1 MIRYAAPLPT
11 LATTIQSLLF
21 VPGNRPERFA
31 KAFAS
36 GADLVCIDL
45 EDAVPADA
53 KVAARAAAMA
63 VVDSPK
69 FAIRINGLTTREGLA
84 DLLAIATA
92 PIRPALLLIPKVE
105 SPHEIVIARQILTDP
120 AIGFIPLIESAKGL
134 GVAQAIAQEAQ
145 VVMMMFGGADFASEL
160 GVALAWEPLLFAR
173 SQLVMA
179 CAAAGVPAMDVPY
192 IDLDNVDGLE
202 AETQQAKALGF
213 AAKAAIHPA
222 QIETVHNVLRPST
235 ASIAEALEARAAFA
249 AAGGAAVRF
258 NGKMLEAPIMR
269 RYEQVIAIGER
280 INA

>member
-31 KAFAS
+31 KALAS

-53 KVAARAAAMA
+53 KIEARVAAMA
-63 VVDSPK
+63 VVDNPK

-84 DLLAIATA
+84 DLLAIAAA
-92 PIRPALLLIPKVE
+92 PIPPALLLIPKVE
-105 SPHEIVIARQILTDP
+105 SPHEIIIARQILNDP

-134 GVAQAIAQEAQ
+134 GVAQAIAEEAQ

-192 IDLDNVDGLE
+192 IDLDNVDGLK

-222 QIETVHNVLRPST
+222 QIETLHNVLRPST

-249 AAGGAAVRF
+249 AAGGAAVKF
-258 NGKMLEAPIMR
+258 KGKMLEAPIMR
-269 RYEQVIAIGER
+269 RYEQLLVIGER
-280 INA
+280 ISA

>member
-31 KAFAS
+31 KALAS

-45 EDAVPADA
+45 EDAVPTEA
-53 KVAARAAAMA
+53 KTEARVAAMA
-63 VVDSPK
+63 VVDNPK

-84 DLLAIATA
+84 DLLAIAAA

-105 SPHEIVIARQILTDP
+105 SPHEIVIARQVLTDP

-134 GVAQAIAQEAQ
+134 GVAQVIAEEAQ
-145 VVMMMFGGADFASEL
+145 VVMMMFGGADFAAEL

-179 CAAAGVPAMDVPY
+179 CAAAGLPVIDVPY
-192 IDLDNVDGLE
+192 IDLDNVDGLK

-222 QIETVHNVLRPST
+222 QIETVHTVFRPST

-249 AAGGAAVRF
+249 ASGGGAVRF
-258 NGKMLEAPIMR
+258 KGKMLEAPIMR

>member
-31 KAFAS
+31 KALAS

-53 KVAARAAAMA
+53 KIEARAAAMA
-63 VVDSPK
+63 VVDNLK
-69 FAIRINGLTTREGLA
+69 FAVRINGLTTREGLA
-84 DLLAIATA
+84 DLLAIAAA

-120 AIGFIPLIESAKGL
+120 AIGFIPLIESVKGL
-134 GVAQAIAQEAQ
+134 GVAQAIAEEAQ
-145 VVMMMFGGADFASEL
+145 VVMMMFGGADFAAEL

-179 CAAAGVPAMDVPY
+179 CAAAEVPAMDVPY
-192 IDLDNVDGLE
+192 IDLDNVDGLKT
-202 AETQQAKALGF
+202 ETQQAKALGF

-222 QIETVHNVLRPST
+222 QIEVIHKVLRPSNV
-235 ASIAEALEARAAFA
+235 AIAEALEARAAFA
-249 AAGGAAVRF
+249 ASGGAAVRF
-258 NGKMLEAPIMR
+258 KGKMLEAPIMR
-269 RYEQVIAIGER
+269 RYEQLLAIGER